1 MAQPVQPA
9 PVAEPEATTG
19 ESRDR
24 EALVAEEAAPATP
37 EPPAAAP
44 TPAEQP
50 PAELPKT
57 ASLYPMLGLSGAI
70 LLGFAGLL
78 RLKTLVLR

>member
-24 EALVAEEAAPATP
+24 EALAPAVAEAATPPESPPATQ
-37 EPPAAAP
+37 
-44 TPAEQP
+44 TPAQQP

-57 ASLYPMLGLSGAI
+57 ASLYPLIGLSGAV

-78 RLKTLVLR
+78 RLKRRV